1 MQKKYKLYLLSSLA
15 LAALLA
21 GIFGANF
28 AFAKQQHVSST
39 QAKHAL
45 GSAISSNAG
54 VPHVVNMHNVPAATA
69 KQLHQKQR
77 LLPFLYPGGS
87 AKYATL
93 KAGAAHNRGA
103 PVVAHP
109 LPTTSNVTP
118 NTPTATK
125 NFSGM
130 ADSGVICSYFGSGCQ
145 PPDMA
150 LATSNQWVLQHVNTS
165 VAVYD
170 TSGNI
175 QPGWPKNSQQFFG
188 VPNPPNN
195 CDPAGPFLS
204 DPRAFYDP
212 NTGRFWTAILQVEN
226 AFGVAPNCPFLSGY
240 WIAVSQTSD
249 PNGSWNV
256 YFFDMALG
264 NPNAADYTQFGF
276 DAKNIYFSGNMF
288 PVSNSGNF
296 YAQIM
301 GANKTRME
309 NGKSVTAY
317 GFRNL
322 VSPLDGSLVDT
333 VQPVET
339 EAPSNGVP
347 PVGLFINATNGNCAT
362 NTCSGM
368 TIWGIHNPG
377 TASESLNAVYVPTTS
392 YAFAP
397 NADQPTCIQCVETID
412 LRITA
417 TPVYHDGLITFAID
431 TGVANNSLVDVPGI
445 FWGEVKP
452 QIVNQF
458 LTGGSVYQSGYFA
471 FGGDQDA
478 SFGALMPDNN
488 GNLIMVYDTMSSTL
502 NPSIAYTGRRATF
515 TLGQFHDAGRF
526 LKKGGAPTLDSRW
539 GDYEATSYDGPSF
552 DHIWFASQYSGANQD
567 WHTRIGETQFVLK

>member
-1 MQKKYKLYLLSSLA
+1 MQKKYTLYLLSFLVLASLI
-15 LAALLA
+15 A

-28 AFAKQQHVSST
+28 AFAKQQHASST
-39 QAKHAL
+39 QAKQAL
-45 GSAISSNAG
+45 GSAISSNTG
-54 VPHVVNMHNVPAATA
+54 VPHVVNMRNVQAATA
-69 KQLHQKQR
+69 KQLHQQQP
-77 LLPFLYPGGS
+77 LLPLYPGGS
-87 AKYATL
+87 TKYATI
-93 KAGAAHNRGA
+93 KAGAAHNAGA

-109 LPTTSNVTP
+109 FPATSGVTQ
-118 NTPTATK
+118 NTPPAITA
-125 NFSGM
+125 FPGM
-130 ADSGVICSYFGSGCQ
+130 ADSATICPYFGGCQ

-150 LATSNQWVLQHVNTS
+150 IATSNQWVLQHVNDS
-165 VAVYD
+165 VAVYN
-170 TSGNI
+170 TSGSI
-175 QPGWPKNSQQFFG
+175 QPGWPKNSQNFFS
-188 VPNPPNN
+188 VPNPSPSG

-212 NTGRFWTAILQVEN
+212 NTGRFWTAELQVEN
-226 AFGVAPNCPFLSGY
+226 AFGIAPNCNFLSGY

-288 PVSNSGNF
+288 PVSTGNF

-301 GANKTRME
+301 GVNKTRME
-309 NGKSVTAY
+309 NGQSVTAY

-322 VSPLDGSLVDT
+322 ISPLDGSVVDT

-339 EAPSNGVP
+339 EALSNGVP
-347 PVGLFINATNGNCAT
+347 PVGLFINSTNGNCST
-362 NTCSGM
+362 TTCSGM

-431 TGVANNSLVDVPGI
+431 TGIANTSGVDVPGI
-445 FWGEVKP
+445 FWGEVHP

-458 LTGGSVYQSGYFA
+458 LTGGFIYQSGYFS
-471 FGGDQDA
+471 FSGDQAA

-502 NPSIAYTGRRATF
+502 NPSIAYAGRRATYS
-515 TLGQFHDAGRF
+515 LGQFHDAGRF
-526 LKKGGAPTLDSRW
+526 LKVGNAPTLDTRW
-539 GDYEATSYDGPSF
+539 GDFEATSYDGPGF
-552 DHIWFASQYSGANQD
+552 DHIWIASQYSGVNQD
-567 WHTRIGETQFVLK
+567 WHTQIGETQFVLK

>member
-15 LAALLA
+15 LASLLA

-28 AFAKQQHVSST
+28 AFAKQQPVSSK
-39 QAKHAL
+39 QANLAL

-54 VPHVVNMHNVPAATA
+54 VPHVVNMSNVPAATA
-69 KQLHQKQR
+69 KRVNQQQP
-77 LLPFLYPGGS
+77 LLPLYPGGS

-93 KAGAAHNRGA
+93 KAGAAHNAGA

-109 LPTTSNVTP
+109 FTATSNVTP
-118 NTPTATK
+118 DTPSAVVD
-125 NFSGM
+125 FPGL
-130 ADSGVICSYFGSGCQ
+130 ADSPTICPYFGGCQ
-145 PPDMA
+145 PPDMSI
-150 LATSNQWVLQHVNTS
+150 ATSTQWVFQSINTS
-165 VAVYD
+165 MAVYT
-170 TSGNI
+170 TSGAI
-175 QPGWPKNSQQFFG
+175 QPGWPKNSVQFFNI
-188 VPNPPNN
+188 PSLPNN
-195 CDPAGPFLS
+195 CDPAGPFTS
-204 DPRAFYDP
+204 DPRAAYDP
-212 NTGRFWTAILQVEN
+212 NTGRFWAAELQVE
-226 AFGVAPNCPFLSGY
+226 GGLGIAPNCPFLSGY

-288 PVSNSGNF
+288 PISTGNF

-322 VSPLDGSLVDT
+322 VSPLDGSVVDT

-339 EAPSNGVP
+339 EALSNGVP
-347 PVGLFINATNGNCAT
+347 PVGLFINATNGNCST
-362 NTCSGM
+362 STCSGM

-377 TASESLNAVYVPTTS
+377 TANESLNAVFVPTTS
-392 YAFAP
+392 YAMPP
-397 NADQPTCIQCVETID
+397 NADQPTCIQCIETID
-412 LRITA
+412 MRITA

-431 TGVANNSLVDVPGI
+431 TSVANNSNVDVPGI
-445 FWGEVKP
+445 FWGEVEP

-458 LTGGSVYQSGYFA
+458 LIGGSVYQSGYFA
-471 FGGDQDA
+471 FRGDQAA

-502 NPSIAYTGRRATF
+502 NPSIAYASRRATYS
-515 TLGQFHDAGRF
+515 LGQFHDAGRF
-526 LKKGGAPTLDSRW
+526 LKVGDAPTLDTRW

-552 DHIWFASQYSGANQD
+552 DHIWFASQYSGVNQD
-567 WHTRIGETQFVLK
+567 WFTQIGQTQFVRK

>member
-1 MQKKYKLYLLSSLA
+1 MQKKYKLYLLSFLA
-15 LAALLA
+15 LASLLA

-28 AFAKQQHVSST
+28 AFAKQQHASST
-39 QAKHAL
+39 QAKQAL

-54 VPHVVNMHNVPAATA
+54 VPHVVNMSNVPAATA
-69 KQLHQKQR
+69 KQLNQKQP
-77 LLPFLYPGGS
+77 LLPLYPGGS

-93 KAGAAHNRGA
+93 KSGAAHNSGA

-109 LPTTSNVTP
+109 FPATSNVIP
-118 NTPTATK
+118 NTPPAIA
-125 NFSGM
+125 NFPGM
-130 ADSGVICSYFGSGCQ
+130 ADSATICPYFGGCQ

-165 VAVYD
+165 VAVYN
-170 TSGNI
+170 TSGAI
-175 QPGWPKNSQQFFG
+175 QPGWPKNSQNFFG
-188 VPNPPNN
+188 VPNPSPAG

-212 NTGRFWTAILQVEN
+212 NTGRFWTAVLQVK
-226 AFGVAPNCPFLSGY
+226 GGLGIAPTCNFLSGY

-288 PVSNSGNF
+288 PVSTGNF

-301 GANKTRME
+301 AANKTRMQ
-309 NGKSVTAY
+309 NGQSVTAY

-322 VSPLDGSLVDT
+322 TSPSDGSIVDT

-339 EAPSNGVP
+339 EAASNGP
-347 PVGLFINATNGNCAT
+347 ANVGLFIDSTNGNCAT
-362 NTCSGM
+362 NTCSGLNVF
-368 TIWGIHNPG
+368 GIHNPG
-377 TASESLNAVYVPTTS
+377 TINESLNAVFVPTTS

-397 NADQPTCIQCVETID
+397 NADQPTCTQCVETID

-417 TPVYHDGLITFAID
+417 TPVFHDGLITFAID
-431 TGVANNSLVDVPGI
+431 TGIANNSGVDVPGI
-445 FWGEVKP
+445 FWGEVQP
-452 QIVNQF
+452 QIVNNF
-458 LTGGSVYQSGYFA
+458 LTGASVFQSGYFA
-471 FGGDQDA
+471 FSGDQDA

-488 GNLIMVYDTMSSTL
+488 GDLIMVYDTMSSTL
-502 NPSIAYTGRRATF
+502 NPSIAYAGRRATY

-526 LKKGGAPTLDSRW
+526 LKIGNKPTGDSRW

-552 DHIWFASQYSGANQD
+552 DHIWFASQYSGVNTD
-567 WHTRIGETQFVLK
+567 WHTQIGETQFVQK